1 MTPAT
6 HVTAIRPRA
15 SERALDALALLV
27 EGNRRFREGTM
38 EERDRQ
44 GFLGSEAAQ
53 EQQPFAAV
61 LGCSDSRVPPQ
72 LVFDQGP
79 GDLFTAR
86 VAGHV
91 ATDEVVATLE
101 YAVSQLDVPLVLVL
115 GHSRC
120 GAVTACLH
128 GGEGPPVGKLGTLLQ
143 HIEPA
148 VRRARQEEGDQLE
161 HAIHFHVEHVVK
173 QLRSSEP
180 ILRPRYE
187 AGTLAIVGATYDL
200 DTGAVRIVDAGTL
213 DPVL

>member
-1 MTPAT
+1 MTPAL
-6 HVTAIRPRA
+6 HPTAIPSRA
-15 SERALDALALLV
+15 PERAHEALTRLV
-27 EGNRRFREGTM
+27 EGNRRFREGPM
-38 EERDRQ
+38 EDRERP

-91 ATDEVVATLE
+91 ATDEVMATLE
-101 YAVSQLDVPLVLVL
+101 YAVAQLGVPLVVVL

-128 GGEGPPVGKLGTLLQ
+128 GGDEPPVGKLGTLLR

-148 VRRARQEEGDQLE
+148 VCRARQEEGDALA

-173 QLRSSEP
+173 QLRFAEP
-180 ILRPRYE
+180 ILRRRYE